1 MEDGQAGLRRRSSSG
16 PGRAAKPTG
25 TLGQLLTKVVVAAG
39 ALVALAVTAGAV
51 YRFSRRVGPQTVER
65 PEETPPAP
73 AAGAP
78 VVQRSAAA
86 RIPARPAA
94 VDQRAPG
101 GAGGMPA
108 FRAPA
113 PVPIL
118 EIAPPAPAPRR
129 SVSARW
135 YEQADGH
142 REALEEQRRSNAPM
156 LIYFRVDWCPY
167 CQRMDSAVVSHSG
180 VVRALSE
187 IVKVR
192 INPEKSPADRAL
204 ADRYGVK
211 GYPSVFVSPAP
222 GAPAAAV
229 ASFTRT
235 GKEDIEVSA
244 ERFLKSIEGV
254 GPEQA
259 QTLIHEG
266 STKSQRGDLAG
277 AKQDLDR
284 AIELDPR
291 NGLAHYWRGRV
302 AAQAGEPGAAVGY
315 FKQAAALDPK
325 NAFAHAE
332 LGGLYAR
339 NGQWDQ
345 AIAAFSDLIAVDPG
359 WQGGAAFGMRGS
371 AYRQSGNH
379 QSAATDH
386 AEACRRGHRR
396 SCTP

>member
-1 MEDGQAGLRRRSSSG
+1 MICGLCRTLFGATAGGRTGETPPPQVHGPRTAARPSG
-16 PGRAAKPTG
+16 TAAN
-25 TLGQLLTKVVVAAG
+25 LLTRASVAAG
-39 ALVALAVTAGAV
+39 ILVALAITAGAM
-51 YRFSRRVGPQTVER
+51 YRFTKRARPGTAER
-65 PEETPPAP
+65 TEATPPVP
-73 AAGAP
+73 ATGAP
-78 VVQRSAAA
+78 VVRRQAGA
-86 RIPARPAA
+86 RIPARPASTLG
-94 VDQRAPG
+94 QRPAAPA
-101 GAGGMPA
+101 AGMVAG
-108 FRAPA
+108 APA
-113 PVPIL
+113 PAPIL

-129 SVSARW
+129 LVPARW

-142 REALEEQRRSNAPM
+142 REALEEQRRSNAAM

-204 ADRYGVK
+204 ADRYGVR
-211 GYPSVFVSPAP
+211 GYPSVFVIPAP

-259 QTLIHEG
+259 ETLIHEG
-266 STKSQRGDLAG
+266 STRSQRGDLAG

-315 FKQAAALDPK
+315 LKQAAALDPK

-339 NGQWDQ
+339 NGQW
-345 AIAAFSDLIAVDPG
+345 IRPLPP
-359 WQGGAAFGMRGS
+359 S
-371 AYRQSGNH
+371 A
-379 QSAATDH
+379 T
-386 AEACRRGHRR
+386 
-396 SCTP
+396 